1 MKYSLFTSVFLMLL
15 LASCQN
21 DNCYY
26 DECEK
31 ATEKCDFI
39 NGKVISIDEA
49 VSNLESIIG
58 ELYLGTRANTRPQ
71 FSSSNMITLVLP
83 PATRT
88 STLIELPD
96 TLVYIQPFDD
106 NNGYAILS
114 ARTTIS
120 PILAITES
128 GCFDMNKFIQ
138 AIEYDINNNV
148 LPREE
153 YQRLID
159 DIEEDGDDFEELAVD
174 PTDLAYAL
182 TANVIVGDLIGGG
195 TIETPTDDIIDYEL
209 PAVIQSTE
217 TIVDYEII
225 EFCAPLLTTKWD
237 QFSPFNLHCK
247 DGDEYCPVGCTVTA
261 VSQIMAAN
269 EYPKNRAFNGE
280 LVDWTVAKEYSPNDY
295 YALDYDIDL
304 EEDEV
309 ARQLSNICFE
319 LGKPENCDVS
329 YGVNGS
335 TSTAAKAK
343 TALINMGYINVDK
356 RLGFAKADREA
367 TIEMIRDGKPVYVSA
382 HKLSLNGHA
391 MVYDGY
397 VERRKRTS
405 KYYYYTDGTCRV
417 NRTYDDPQ
425 QLFHINWGYS
435 GSYDGYYLAKSRV
448 DNYECY
454 ATETDIDYTTQPND
468 VEHHSYSHYFRVV
481 TYDIP
486 NE

>member
-26 DECEK
+26 DECDK

-58 ELYLGTRANTRPQ
+58 ELYLGTRANKRPK

-106 NNGYAILS
+106 NAGYAILS

-128 GCFDMNKFIQ
+128 GCFDMNKFNQ
-138 AIEYDINNNV
+138 AIEYEINNNV
-148 LPREE
+148 LSREE
-153 YQRLID
+153 YQQLID
-159 DIEEDGDDFEELAVD
+159 DIEEDGDDFEEFAVD

-195 TIETPTDDIIDYEL
+195 IETPTDEIIDYEL
-209 PAVIQSTE
+209 PAVLQSTE
-217 TIVDYEII
+217 TIVDYEIL
-225 EFCAPLLTTKWD
+225 EFCAPLLTTKWN
-237 QFSPFNLHCK
+237 QRSPFNLLCK
-247 DGDEYCPVGCTVTA
+247 DGDVYCPVGCTVTA

-295 YALDYDIDL
+295 YSLDYDIDL

-335 TSTAAKAK
+335 KSTAAKAK
-343 TALINMGYINVDK
+343 NAFINMGYINVDK

-382 HKLSLNGHA
+382 HKFIPKGHA

-435 GSYDGYYLAKSRV
+435 GSYDGYYLAKSSV
-448 DNYECY
+448 DNKEYY
-454 ATETDIDYTTQPND
+454 ATETDIDYATLPND
-468 VEHHSYSHYFRVV
+468 AEHLSYSHYFRVV